1 MLEDGRVMKCN
12 GHLILYFSGIFLVR
26 FQIAS
31 RAKRDVDE
39 TYTASFMGLAGDEAF
54 TVESWRVFTQEY
66 LSQNVDGG
74 IVYCPRVRNSNT
86 TEFELSA
93 QQAYRKEGFQIFS
106 HSSTGEK
113 VFTVE
118 DKDEKH
124 YVDEGEPEDMYPI
137 LYMNPENIAMIG
149 YDMKSI
155 DDRANAILR
164 MVETNDT
171 TVSEVTVEESGGLP
185 LYAVVQPV
193 FARGYIHG
201 GVIGCA
207 IKWTAIQQFVE
218 NSLSTNKFA
227 QRYPDADMAVFMRVG
242 MGSAEAKD
250 QLLYDRRT
258 YPHRTKELF
267 LGGLLGPK
275 DVESRGTATM
285 VSVESLVPDKAL
297 VVVASYSP
305 SASDHMSTVSFT
317 VGCVAS
323 LLVALLVYGRQLL
336 VLSYKDGMER
346 ATINSSFKSR
356 FVADM
361 AHEIRTPLNGIIGT
375 VELLQEESLSPTGF
389 ELVGTVRACS
399 DILMGM

>member
-1 MLEDGRVMKCN
+1 
-12 GHLILYFSGIFLVR
+12 
-26 FQIAS
+26 
-31 RAKRDVDE
+31 
-39 TYTASFMGLAGDEAF
+39 MGLAGGEDF
-54 TVESWRVFTQEY
+54 TVESWRGFTQEY
-66 LSQNVDGG
+66 LLQNADGG

-93 QQAYRKEGFQIFS
+93 QQAYRKEGFRIFS
-106 HSSTGEK
+106 RLPTGET
-113 VFTVE
+113 VFVGE
-118 DKDEKH
+118 GEDEKGDA
-124 YVDEGEPEDMYPI
+124 DEVETSEGKPKDMYPI
-137 LYMNPENIAMIG
+137 LYMNPESVAMIG
-149 YDMKSI
+149 YDMNSI
-155 DDRANAILR
+155 DNRANAILR
-164 MVETNDT
+164 MVETNHT
-171 TVSEVTVEESGGLP
+171 TVAEVTVEESGGLP

-193 FARGYIHG
+193 FAGGGIHG
-201 GVIGCA
+201 GVVGCA
-207 IKWTAIQQFVE
+207 IKWTAIQQFVDG
-218 NSLSTNKFA
+218 SLSTNTFA

-242 MGSAEAKD
+242 VGSAEPED

-258 YPHRTKELF
+258 YPHRTRELF
-267 LGGLLGPK
+267 LSGSLDPK
-275 DVESRGTATM
+275 EVESRGTATM
-285 VSVESLVPDKAL
+285 FSVESLVPDKAI

-305 SASDHMSTVSFT
+305 PTSDRMSTVSLS

-375 VELLQEESLSPTGF
+375 AELLEEECLSPTGF

-399 DILMGM
+399 NILMGM